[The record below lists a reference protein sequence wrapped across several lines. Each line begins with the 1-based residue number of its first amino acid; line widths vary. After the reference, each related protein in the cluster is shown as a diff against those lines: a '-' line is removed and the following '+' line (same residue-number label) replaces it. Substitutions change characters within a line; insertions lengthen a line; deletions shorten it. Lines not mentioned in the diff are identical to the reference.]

1 MRVLGISYEG
11 LVAGRGGAKE
21 GPYGVFDAI
30 RFLEPYSIFFERSI
44 TLEPQGVVEIDGI
57 GEVAALEIEE
67 VVSEDVPA
75 YVGGDHFITLGL
87 VRGFLRRWGKIRVVV
102 LDAHLDARDEFRG
115 DRYNHATVIR
125 RIYEEVGDV
134 TVMGVRNVSGE
145 ELEWARGRIRVIP
158 YKLKPLYTDTPV
170 YLSIDV
176 DVFDPSE
183 APGVGT
189 PEPGGISFR
198 LFLKWLKESS
208 FPLVGFDIVEVSP
221 PLDHNGITQTLAA
234 TILREVGAKFF
245 G

>member
-1 MRVLGISYEG
+1 MRVLGVSYEG
-11 LVAGRGGAKE
+11 LQAGRGGSRE
-21 GPYGVFDAI
+21 GPYGVFDVI
-30 RFLEPYSIFFERSI
+30 RLIEPYSVLFERSI
-44 TLEPQGVVEIDGI
+44 TLEPQGVIEIDGM

-67 VVSEDVPA
+67 VVSEDIPA

-87 VRGFLRRWGKIRVVV
+87 VRGFLRKWEKLRVVF
-102 LDAHLDARDEFRG
+102 LDAHLDSRDEFRG
-115 DRYNHATVIR
+115 DKYNHATVIR
-125 RIYEEVGDV
+125 RVYEEVGDV

-145 ELEWARGRIRVIP
+145 ELQWAQGKVKVIP
-158 YKLKPLYTDTPV
+158 YTLKPLYTDTPV

-183 APGVGT
+183 APGTGT

-198 LFLKWLKESS
+198 MFLKWLRESS

-221 PLDHNGITQTLAA
+221 SLDHNRITQTLAA

>member
-30 RFLEPYSIFFERSI
+30 RLLEPYSVFFERSV
-44 TLEPQGVVEIDGI
+44 TLEPQGVVEIDGM

-75 YVGGDHFITLGL
+75 YVGGDHFVTLGL
-87 VRGFLRRWGKIRVVV
+87 VRGFAKRWGKIRVVV

-115 DRYNHATVIR
+115 DKYNHATVIR

-145 ELEWARGRIRVIP
+145 ELEWAQGKIKVVP

-170 YLSIDV
+170 YLSIDI

-183 APGVGT
+183 APGTGT

-208 FPLVGFDIVEVSP
+208 FPLVGFDVVEVSP
-221 PLDHNGITQTLAA
+221 PLDHNKITQTLAA

>member
-1 MRVLGISYEG
+1 MRVLGVSYEG

-30 RFLEPYSIFFERSI
+30 RYLEPYSVLFERPVR
-44 TLEPQGVVEIDGI
+44 LEPEGTVEIDGI
-57 GEVAALEIEE
+57 GEGAAEEIRE

-87 VRGFLRRWGKIRVVV
+87 VRGFKRYWDNLRVVV

-125 RIYEEVGDV
+125 RIYEEIGDV
-134 TVMGVRNVSGE
+134 SVMGVRNVSSE
-145 ELEWARGRIRVIP
+145 ELKWARGKLKIVP
-158 YKLKPLYTDTPV
+158 YTLKPLYTDTPV
-170 YLSIDV
+170 YLSIDI

-183 APGVGT
+183 APGTGT

-198 LFLKWLKESS
+198 LFLKWLRESS
-208 FPLVGFDIVEVSP
+208 FPLVGFDVVEVSP
-221 PLDHNGITQTLAA
+221 SLDHNRITQTLAA
-234 TILREVGAKFF
+234 TLLREVGAKFF